1 MSVGIS
7 IRRFRTLATSGI
19 VRQALVIE
27 ACSALLHARLIL
39 LAVPFQQLALR
50 WGRMVPIGDTLTSSV
65 STRSEDIVVAKQIAW
80 AVAATASVMPFKAMC
95 LQQAVA
101 ARAMLAR
108 RGVSSVLHYG
118 AGRDQK
124 GKLIAHAWL
133 DVGFIRVTGY
143 PVAPNIAEICAFVP
157 R

>member
-1 MSVGIS
+1 MSVDVV

-19 VRQALVIE
+19 VRQSLIIE
-27 ACSALLHARLIL
+27 ASFALLHARLIL

-50 WGRMVPIGDTLTSSV
+50 WGRMVPNGDTLTSSL
-65 STRSEDIVVAKQIAW
+65 STRSEDIVVAKQISW

-108 RGVSSVLHYG
+108 RGIASVLHYG
-118 AGRDQK
+118 AGRDQR

-133 DVGFIRVTGY
+133 DVGYTRVTGY